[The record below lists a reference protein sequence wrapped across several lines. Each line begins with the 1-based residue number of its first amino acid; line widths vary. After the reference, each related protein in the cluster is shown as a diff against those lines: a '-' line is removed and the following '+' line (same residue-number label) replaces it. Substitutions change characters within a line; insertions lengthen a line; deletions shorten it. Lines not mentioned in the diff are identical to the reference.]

1 MDNKQVHPSTI
12 LDINLVMKQ
21 LSWIIEM
28 WMNNP
33 LVSDKNCNIV
43 TLQSPKQTDL
53 QGMTNKVGLTFS
65 IGDTIPQFTIRTGA
79 TNYHI

>member
-1 MDNKQVHPSTI
+1 
-12 LDINLVMKQ
+12 
-21 LSWIIEM
+21 
-28 WMNNP
+28 